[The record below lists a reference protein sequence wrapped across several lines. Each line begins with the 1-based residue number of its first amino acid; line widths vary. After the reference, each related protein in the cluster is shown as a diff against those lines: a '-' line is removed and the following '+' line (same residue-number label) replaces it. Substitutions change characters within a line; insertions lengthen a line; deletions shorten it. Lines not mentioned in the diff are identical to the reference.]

1 MKYALG
7 EIMLQYLRVS
17 DKRKYHLIKAHEW
30 IFSFLCVSSQKYLIA
45 ETLYSA
51 EIDTRSIVDAF
62 LANVA
67 FDHF

>member
-1 MKYALG
+1 M
-7 EIMLQYLRVS
+7 
-17 DKRKYHLIKAHEW
+17 EW

-62 LANVA
+62 LANVTLNT
-67 FDHF
+67 FKL